1 MVHAKSSR
9 LRLRTTDRVPSR
21 SVRALGGILGLLV
34 LLSCAPSRADTAVAA
49 APGEPAS
56 DAAAL
61 ARVEHAL
68 AELESVRADF
78 VQETLDAQSKT
89 SARAVGTLALKR
101 PGRFRWDYSE
111 PRQVIVC
118 DGTHLWLYDA
128 DLQQVTV
135 RTVRDTL
142 SQTPAMLLA
151 GQAKVRDS
159 FTVRAAASA
168 GGLDWVVLTPRLR
181 DTDFRELR
189 LGFAGTTLRRME
201 FEDKL
206 NQLTRIEFTRLE
218 RNARLPDA
226 LFVFVPPPG
235 ADVIGPGTH

>member
-1 MVHAKSSR
+1 VSPR
-9 LRLRTTDRVPSR
+9 RVP
-21 SVRALGGILGLLV
+21 ALAGVLALLV
-34 LLSCAPSRADTAVAA
+34 LLPCAPLRAGAAGPQPDEPANDAVAL
-49 APGEPAS
+49 E
-56 DAAAL
+56 
-61 ARVEHAL
+61 RVERVL

-89 SARAVGTLALKR
+89 TQRAVGTLALKR

-118 DGTHLWLYDA
+118 DGTRLWLYDA

-142 SQTPAMLLA
+142 SQTPAMLLS
-151 GQAKVRDS
+151 GQARVRDG
-159 FTVRAAASA
+159 FTVRAGPRAA
-168 GGLDWVVLTPRLR
+168 GLDWVVLTPRLR

-189 LGFAGTTLRRME
+189 LGFTGTTLHRME

-206 NQLTRIEFTRLE
+206 NQVTRIEFTRLE
-218 RNARLPDA
+218 RNAPLADA
-226 LFVFVPPPG
+226 QFVFVPPPG
-235 ADVIGPGTH
+235 ADVIGAGAH

>member
-1 MVHAKSSR
+1 MA
-9 LRLRTTDRVPSR
+9 
-21 SVRALGGILGLLV
+21 ALAGLLGLLA
-34 LLSCAPSRADTAVAA
+34 LLTLGVPRAETVAPAVAQPHEA
-49 APGEPAS
+49 AG

-61 ARVEHAL
+61 ERVERVL

-78 VQETLDAQSKT
+78 VQETLDAQSRT
-89 SARAVGTLALKR
+89 TQRAVGTLALKR

-111 PRQVIVC
+111 PRQVIVS
-118 DGTHLWLYDA
+118 DGTRLWLYDA
-128 DLQQVTV
+128 DLAQVTV

-142 SQTPAMLLA
+142 SQTPAMLLS
-151 GQAKVRDS
+151 GQARVRDG
-159 FTVRAAASA
+159 FTARAGAHAA
-168 GGLDWVVLTPRLR
+168 GLDWVVLTPRLR

-206 NQLTRIEFTRLE
+206 NQVTRVEFTKLE
-218 RNARLPDA
+218 RNARLADA

-235 ADVIGPGTH
+235 ADVVGPGAR

>member
-1 MVHAKSSR
+1 M
-9 LRLRTTDRVPSR
+9 
-21 SVRALGGILGLLV
+21 LLV
-34 LLSCAPSRADTAVAA
+34 LLPFTALHAQVGAPAA
-49 APGEPAS
+49 PPGEPAS

-61 ARVEHAL
+61 ERVERAL
-68 AELESVRADF
+68 AELESVRAEF

-89 SARAVGTLALKR
+89 SQRAIGTLALKR
-101 PGRFRWDYSE
+101 PGHFRWDYRE

-118 DGTHLWLYDA
+118 DGRRLWLYDA

-151 GQAKVRDS
+151 GQARVRDG
-159 FTVRAAASA
+159 FTVRAGARAA
-168 GGLDWVVLTPRLR
+168 GLDWVVLTPRLR

-201 FEDKL
+201 FDDKL
-206 NQLTRIEFTRLE
+206 NQVTRIEFTKLE
-218 RNARLPDA
+218 RNARLADG

-235 ADVIGPGTH
+235 VDVIGPGAH

>member
-1 MVHAKSSR
+1 MPAARRGV
-9 LRLRTTDRVPSR
+9 
-21 SVRALGGILGLLV
+21 ALAGALLLLV
-34 LLSCAPSRADTAVAA
+34 LLPFAPTHAETVAPAAPST
-49 APGEPAS
+49 GELAS

-61 ARVEHAL
+61 ARVERSL
-68 AELESVRADF
+68 AELKSVRAEF
-78 VQETLDAQSKT
+78 VQETVDAQSQT
-89 SARAVGTLALKR
+89 TQRAVGTLSLKR

-118 DGTHLWLYDA
+118 DGTRLWLYDA

-142 SQTPAMLLA
+142 SQTPAMLLS
-151 GQAKVRDS
+151 GQAHVRDG
-159 FTVRAAASA
+159 FTARAGSRAD
-168 GGLDWVVLTPRLR
+168 GLDWVVLTPRLR

-189 LGFAGTTLRRME
+189 LGFAGATLRRME

-206 NQLTRIEFTRLE
+206 NQVTRIEFSRIE
-218 RNARLPDA
+218 RNAHLADA

-235 ADVIGPGTH
+235 VDVIGPGAQ